1 MSTKTFEGFSISHAA
16 ILNGSTGA
24 DETFGD
30 IYGVN
35 EGSLEAD
42 TDSFDNT
49 GDNAV
54 LSTWFWFNF
63 ANVTIQA
70 GYVPFDT
77 IALLSGT
84 SVTSS
89 GSAPNDHYSVPLW
102 TEESLNQPTRPMR
115 IRVPAKDTNGV
126 TRNLD
131 FILYKVQFQ
140 PFSFD
145 GPSYKDGLKLNY
157 SGRALISSVDE
168 TGTSLTDRAIGRL
181 VSRPS

>member
-1 MSTKTFEGFSISHAA
+1 
-16 ILNGSTGA
+16 
-24 DETFGD
+24 
-30 IYGVN
+30 
-35 EGSLEAD
+35 
-42 TDSFDNT
+42 
-49 GDNAV
+49 
-54 LSTWFWFNF
+54 
-63 ANVTIQA
+63 
-70 GYVPFDT
+70 
-77 IALLSGT
+77 
-84 SVTSS
+84 
-89 GSAPNDHYSVPLW
+89 
-102 TEESLNQPTRPMR
+102 MR